1 MLRACQSKNR
11 WIQRTPISFGTGSCC
26 QNSSKSYFENIRQKL
41 SEFRGDKS
49 QKRGRDEAI
58 SVKPFT
64 GILSES
70 SRDRSTKIDIVPS
83 TDHHQLRSS
92 EIGQGTG
99 IISGRSRTDVFDF
112 LRITDIIRSGHRQLR
127 PSLAG
132 KAIGLYSGER
142 VKLWSELI
150 GKSPPSRV
158 LTFLDYKD
166 MNDGLLRYK
175 TLFPKDIVT
184 PMSVKGFFACTGDDF
199 IYKLEMESRP
209 VLHIRYQEVPYK
221 ELPWD

>member
-1 MLRACQSKNR
+1 MKKEVTTLERACAVSNKHYTSAAVNDVKLSFSNCLRAYSEAEG
-11 WIQRTPISFGTGSCC
+11 GT
-26 QNSSKSYFENIRQKL
+26 
-41 SEFRGDKS
+41 
-49 QKRGRDEAI
+49 KRGRDEAI